1 MTETRGDGRGF
12 RMTAD
17 DATLREAL
25 ESANIPT
32 LLLVLAHLTGDR
44 SWLAEPYLPSRSIA
58 TDDNDTAGFTEELQ
72 AHVRAEA
79 FAFLRAWRDGEVEL
93 AGPPPVDDV
102 ADRVGISCGETVP
115 PEYNVSMAEEAG
127 FVDRDAHW
135 TAAPPRRREDLRV
148 VVIGAGEGGI
158 CTAVKLGELGI
169 PYTVV
174 ERHDAVGG
182 IWLENSYPG
191 AGVDTASA
199 LYSYSWAQK
208 PDWSRY
214 FAKQPEILGYLQEV
228 ARDHGVLPHVRF
240 GTEVV
245 AARWDDT
252 ERVWRVGIRPA
263 DDPDATPTELVADVL
278 ISAVGQLNRPAYP
291 PIPGLDSFA
300 GPMFHSARW
309 DHSVDLTDKR
319 VGIVGTGASAMQIV
333 PAVVGGPAHLTVF
346 QRSAQWAIPNTN
358 YHRVLTPQTRVLM
371 EQVPWYAAWYRLR
384 LMWIYQ
390 DKLHPTLRR
399 DPDWEHP
406 ERSVNAINDRH
417 RRFFAEHLMSEI
429 AGHEDRLLDKVMP
442 TYPPYGKRMLIDNG
456 WFAALRRDDV
466 DLVTDAIAQVD
477 EKGVE
482 LADGSRVDLDVLV
495 MATGFQSRRMLS
507 PMDIRGRSGRSL
519 REIWGDDDARAH
531 LGITV
536 PDFPNLFMV
545 YGPNTNL
552 GHGGSVIFHTECQVG
567 YISRMLVTMLERDI
581 GTVEVRPEVCDEYN
595 RRVDEAHAELVWT
608 HPGMTNWYRN
618 AEGRIVTNSPW
629 RLVDYWAM
637 TREPDLSEFV
647 TTPLPE
653 HAAT

>member
-1 MTETRGDGRGF
+1 
-12 RMTAD
+12 MTAD

>member
-1 MTETRGDGRGF
+1 
-12 RMTAD
+12 MTAD

-333 PAVVGGPAHLTVF
+333 PAVVGRPAHLTVF

>member
-1 MTETRGDGRGF
+1 MRPCPGVQRLDGRGG
-12 RMTAD
+12 R
-17 DATLREAL
+17 
-25 ESANIPT
+25 
-32 LLLVLAHLTGDR
+32 
-44 SWLAEPYLPSRSIA
+44 
-58 TDDNDTAGFTEELQ
+58 
-72 AHVRAEA
+72 VR
-79 FAFLRAWRDGEVEL
+79 R
-93 AGPPPVDDV
+93 
-102 ADRVGISCGETVP
+102 
-115 PEYNVSMAEEAG
+115 
-127 FVDRDAHW
+127 
-135 TAAPPRRREDLRV
+135 PRRPLDRRPAPAAR
-148 VVIGAGEGGI
+148 GPAGRRHRGGEGGI

-333 PAVVGGPAHLTVF
+333 PAVVGRPAHLTVF